1 MNTYGRCL
9 SPGQG
14 NKTIRIVYEDDN
26 IVTYQCVRY
35 ESDRNTDETYGVTFR
50 KKDGKCFSSK
60 MFANTPE
67 YGDLLLEGLRDIFS
81 ARSYNELVGKLRDT
95 SKKSIPLPS
104 RESWITSEGVTLRFA
119 PGLFDTMDY
128 GYRATV
134 VIPLDKIAPL
144 LTDEGKD
151 YMNPTLANKLTNNK

>member
-1 MNTYGRCL
+1 
-9 SPGQG
+9 
-14 NKTIRIVYEDDN
+14 
-26 IVTYQCVRY
+26 
-35 ESDRNTDETYGVTFR
+35 
-50 KKDGKCFSSK
+50 

-81 ARSYNELVGKLRDT
+81 ARSNDELVGKLRDT

-151 YMNPTLANKLTNNK
+151 YMNPTLANKLTTNK